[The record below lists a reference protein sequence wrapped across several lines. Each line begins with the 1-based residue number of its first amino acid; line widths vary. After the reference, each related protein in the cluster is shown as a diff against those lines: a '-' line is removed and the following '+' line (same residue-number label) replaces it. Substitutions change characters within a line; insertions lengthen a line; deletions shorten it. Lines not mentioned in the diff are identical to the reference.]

1 MRVAITGS
9 IACGKSTVTNYLINK
24 GYYVVDA
31 DKIGHEILLDE
42 QIKNELKAVFGE
54 VIFENGEVDRKKLGE
69 IVFNNEKSLNILN
82 SIVHPKIKEV
92 ISNKLNV
99 GMELVFLDIALL
111 YESNFVDLVDKV
123 IVVDVDEKTQLERL
137 MLRNNFTEEEAKKRI
152 ASQMS
157 SSKKVKLADYVIDN
171 NNNVLETYEQVD
183 KLLAKLEG
191 ESNGFKN

>member
-1 MRVAITGS
+1 MKIAITGS

-157 SSKKVKLADYVIDN
+157 SSQKVKLADYVIDN